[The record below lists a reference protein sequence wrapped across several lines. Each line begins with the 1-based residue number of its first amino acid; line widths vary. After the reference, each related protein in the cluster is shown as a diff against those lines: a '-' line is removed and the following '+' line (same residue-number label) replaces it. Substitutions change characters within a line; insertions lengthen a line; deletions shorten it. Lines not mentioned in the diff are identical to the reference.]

1 MIDPKNKIEI
11 LKGSFESGIIDKE
24 EYEKWKEKLEPD
36 IKEFDQKIEELHKEE
51 TQEIPKK
58 SSNASERVA
67 GERDSSRAS
76 QLPETRSQ
84 STERILIISIAVI
97 ALLFISIL
105 AFSIFTKPKPQT
117 LEDLHVLNLKGK
129 LKPEQGYIYKGV
141 YSFITLDNLWY
152 TQLTSP
158 KGTKIYSLALRYS
171 PRDLKDIV
179 IEGTLDTKFF
189 DSQNE
194 FYVTFNPTGKE
205 FSYVGLAVA
214 DFNTHISKVFE
225 KKPIAACDRNETEP
239 CKNRPIVTCEDKDKL
254 VLYVKESDRFRT
266 YYNNNCIVVEGNG
279 FNLVKGVDRIL
290 YNLYNIM
297 EQEEV

>member
-1 MIDPKNKIEI
+1 MDPRKKIEI
-11 LKGSFESGIIDKE
+11 LKGSFESGIINKE
-24 EYEKWKEKLEPD
+24 EYEKWKAKLEPSV
-36 IKEFDQKIEELHKEE
+36 KEFDEKVEEINKADVQEE
-51 TQEIPKK
+51 QPKK
-58 SSNASERVA
+58 SSEK
-67 GERDSSRAS
+67 
-76 QLPETRSQ
+76 
-84 STERILIISIAVI
+84 ILLISIAI
-97 ALLFISIL
+97 IGLLLISIFVL
-105 AFSIFTKPKPQT
+105 SILNKPKPQT

-129 LKPEQGYIYKGV
+129 LKPEQGYIYKEV
-141 YSFITLDNLWY
+141 YSFVTLDNLWY

-171 PRDLKDIV
+171 PKDLKDIV
-179 IEGTLDTKFF
+179 IEGALDTAFF

-214 DFNTHISKVFE
+214 DFNTHMSKVFE

-254 VLYVKESDRFRT
+254 VLYIKESERFRT
-266 YYNNNCIVVEGNG
+266 YYNNNCIIVEGNG
-279 FNLVKGVDRIL
+279 FDLVRGVDRIL

-297 EQEEV
+297 EQEEI

>member
-1 MIDPKNKIEI
+1 MDPKKKLDI

-24 EYEKWKEKLEPD
+24 EYEKWKQKLEPD
-36 IKEFDQKIEELHKEE
+36 VKEFDEKIEEINKADVQEE
-51 TQEIPKK
+51 QPKK
-58 SSNASERVA
+58 SS
-67 GERDSSRAS
+67 
-76 QLPETRSQ
+76 
-84 STERILIISIAVI
+84 ERILIISIAVI

-105 AFSIFTKPKPQT
+105 AFSIFNKPKPQT

-179 IEGTLDTKFF
+179 IEGTLDTTFF

-239 CKNRPIVTCEDKDKL
+239 CKNRPIITCEDKDKL
-254 VLYVKESDRFRT
+254 VLYIKESDRFRT
-266 YYNNNCIVVEGNG
+266 YYNSNCIVVEGNG
-279 FNLVKGVDRIL
+279 FDLIRGVDRVL

-297 EQEEV
+297 EQEEA